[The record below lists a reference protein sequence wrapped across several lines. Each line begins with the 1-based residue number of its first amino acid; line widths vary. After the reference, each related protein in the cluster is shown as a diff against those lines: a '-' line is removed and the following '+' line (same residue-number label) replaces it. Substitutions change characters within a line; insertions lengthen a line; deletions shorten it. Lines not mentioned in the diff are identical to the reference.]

1 MSKNNHSSFFV
12 IKVMKKRITSI
23 VLAISHPKLFAN
35 KNQGEWKLY
44 SWLNVP
50 AHAVNARV
58 DPLPLSVTQ
67 RPVWTWVT
75 VQPSA
80 MSPLTPQEK
89 HLMRKFW
96 VLECKPISLNWIH
109 GGKKK
114 EGNVL
119 PGKFYWLEAEVTVR
133 KTLHL
138 KCVGSIGSQPIFE
151 TSWNINLA
159 SMPTGKKT
167 YRRTWRQ
174 SCRLAGQNLQR
185 KIRLQRTACWW
196 KWEWCDLQRH
206 LWVAI
211 GKGKRVL
218 FWKWW
223 EGPLGSW
230 GCKNEPEE
238 QGWPWRRWR
247 GRSW

>member
-114 EGNVL
+114 R
-119 PGKFYWLEAEVTVR
+119 VTYFPVNF
-133 KTLHL
+133 
-138 KCVGSIGSQPIFE
+138 IGWKLRSPFAKPCIW
-151 TSWNINLA
+151 SAWAVSAVNLF
-159 SMPTGKKT
+159 
-167 YRRTWRQ
+167 
-174 SCRLAGQNLQR
+174 L
-185 KIRLQRTACWW
+185 
-196 KWEWCDLQRH
+196 
-206 LWVAI
+206 
-211 GKGKRVL
+211 KRV
-218 FWKWW
+218 
-223 EGPLGSW
+223 EI
-230 GCKNEPEE
+230 
-238 QGWPWRRWR
+238 
-247 GRSW
+247 